1 MTYET
6 ISYELVDGVATL
18 TFVRPESRNSFND
31 KMISES
37 LEALSKVH
45 KDAAA
50 RCLVITGSG
59 RAFSAGQ
66 DLKDVQSRDESFS
79 IGEHLRQGYNRLVM
93 KMVQLEKP
101 VIAAING
108 VTAGAGCGI
117 ALAADIR
124 IASHNASFILS
135 FSRVGLI
142 PDSGLTWT
150 LTRLI
155 GYARAYEMAIT
166 AERISAEKAL
176 AWGIV
181 NDVVPGEQ
189 LMDVVSAWSSSLAT
203 GPTLAFGLTKRAMTK
218 AASLDLRDSLE
229 YEANIQDIA
238 SRSHDFSEGVDAFVE
253 KREPNY
259 QGK

>member
-6 ISYELVDGVATL
+6 INFELVDGVARL
-18 TFVRPESRNSFND
+18 TFNRPESLNAFNNT
-31 KMISES
+31 MIFES
-37 LEALSKVH
+37 LDAISRVH
-45 KDAAA
+45 NDPAA
-50 RCLVITGSG
+50 RCMVISGSG
-59 RAFSAGQ
+59 RGFSAGQ
-66 DLKDVQSRDESFS
+66 DLKDVQSREESFS

-93 KMVQLEKP
+93 EMVQLEKP
-101 VIAAING
+101 IIAAING

-124 IASHNASFILS
+124 IASHRASFILS

-176 AWGIV
+176 AWGLV
-181 NDVVPGEQ
+181 NDVVPSEQ
-189 LMDVVSAWSSSLAT
+189 LMDVVSAWSRSLAT
-203 GPTLAFGLTKRAMTK
+203 GPTLAFGLTKRAMTG
-218 AASLDLRDSLE
+218 AASLDLRESLE

-238 SRSHDFSEGVDAFVE
+238 GRSHDFSEGVDAFIE
-253 KREPNY
+253 KREPKY

>member
-1 MTYET
+1 ME
-6 ISYELVDGVATL
+6 
-18 TFVRPESRNSFND
+18 
-31 KMISES
+31 
-37 LEALSKVH
+37 
-45 KDAAA
+45 
-50 RCLVITGSG
+50 
-59 RAFSAGQ
+59 
-66 DLKDVQSRDESFS
+66 
-79 IGEHLRQGYNRLVM
+79 
-93 KMVQLEKP
+93 MVQLEKP
-101 VIAAING
+101 IIAAING

-124 IASHNASFILS
+124 IASHRASFILS

-176 AWGIV
+176 AWGLV
-181 NDVVPGEQ
+181 NDVVPSEQ
-189 LMDVVSAWSSSLAT
+189 LMDVVSAWSRSLAT
-203 GPTLAFGLTKRAMTK
+203 GPTLAFGLTKRAMTG
-218 AASLDLRDSLE
+218 AASLDLRESLE

-238 SRSHDFSEGVDAFVE
+238 GRSHDFSEGVDAFIE
-253 KREPNY
+253 KREPKY